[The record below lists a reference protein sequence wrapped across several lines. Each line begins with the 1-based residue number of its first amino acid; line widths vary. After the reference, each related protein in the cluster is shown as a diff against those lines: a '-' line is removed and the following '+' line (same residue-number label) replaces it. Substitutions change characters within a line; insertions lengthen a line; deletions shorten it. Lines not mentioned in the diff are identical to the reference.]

1 MQSQNNDIIL
11 INYKNPSNKIQI
23 PKKSISKIQKEI
35 PKSPERNNYGRVI
48 PIKHIIK
55 KQNTFDNYESFKRK
69 PSERLKRKLSNPFS
83 SENEKKYKTNF
94 GKIYSLGGIPC
105 HLQHG
110 SSKLYLQW
118 DIPFEKIDYFSIL
131 PICFEGII
139 ETIHP
144 FKFLS
149 RQSCKELLLAKNI
162 NVKEKV
168 IPILNKLF
176 NCLRIGFNSFDDETF
191 LDSCDICQILI
202 NIVKE
207 KANPYL
213 NLILQKMN
221 KRCFEQKFRSRI
233 YELCKVIEENGG
245 IEAKKIILE
254 QIPTYSSIL

>member
-1 MQSQNNDIIL
+1 MQSQNKEIVL
-11 INYKNPSNKIQI
+11 IDYNNPNNKI
-23 PKKSISKIQKEI
+23 EI
-35 PKSPERNNYGRVI
+35 PKSPQRNNYGRVI

-55 KQNTFDNYESFKRK
+55 KQNTFDNYESFKKK

-83 SENEKKYKTNF
+83 SKTEKYKTNF

-118 DIPFEKIDYFSIL
+118 DSPFEKIDYFSIL

-144 FKFLS
+144 FKFIS

-176 NCLRIGFNSFDDETF
+176 NSLRIGINSFDDETF

-202 NIVKE
+202 SIVKE

-221 KRCFEQKFRSRI
+221 KRCFDQKFRSRI

-245 IEAKKIILE
+245 NEAKKIILE